1 MCKNCIFSKSQSGF
15 ISTDRAIHPFLNFG
29 YERKGDSLI
38 LYFHSAY
45 EGHKME
51 ILKENPSVYV
61 QMELRGW
68 IYHWKPWKPVCV
80 LLEVWQRDGCRRG
93 WVSGTPG
100 GKSPCAELYDPA
112 SRQDRGLF
120 SIPCRKIKAYLRL
133 PCLHWCPNKKT
144 PWMIFLIGQDS

>member
-61 QMELRGW
+61 QMN
-68 IYHWKPWKPVCV
+68 CV
-80 LLEVWQRDGCRRG
+80 DEFISGSHENPCAFCWRYDSVMGAGEVEFLEP
-93 WVSGTPG
+93 PG

-133 PCLHWCPNKKT
+133 PCLH
-144 PWMIFLIGQDS
+144 